1 MLQLIIALFSRRSH
15 FCREVF
21 LSVESNFQIIIIL
34 LCYIDHRSGTLEG
47 NDQKFDFNVG
57 NLVLVDTFEQ
67 RKKRSYVRDSGIL
80 SRQYMQRVYL
90 AVHDGEEQ
98 RGNLETAKQTDVK

>member
-1 MLQLIIALFSRRSH
+1 MLSRRSH
-15 FCREVF
+15 VLPRRF
-21 LSVESNFQIIIIL
+21 LVVESIFQTIII
-34 LCYIDHRSGTLEG
+34 LCYIDHLSGTLEG

-57 NLVLVDTFEQ
+57 DLVLVDTFEQ
-67 RKKRSYVRDSGIL
+67 RKKRLYVRDSGVL

-98 RGNLETAKQTDVK
+98 RGNFETVKQTDVK